1 MILCLMFRGRVKERA
16 DVQCSGVGD
25 GELETVHKVWL
36 KDAQRRCN
44 MGDKSAPAVERRRT
58 SSSKHSMAVTRDSEG
73 FIHI

>member
-1 MILCLMFRGRVKERA
+1 MKERE
-16 DVQCSGVGD
+16 DVQGFGVGD

-58 SSSKHSMAVTRDSEG
+58 SSSEHSMAVTRDSEG